1 MAMLNNQR
9 VLIMVIF
16 HSCVELPEGNGD
28 VMGISWN
35 LKFLITIIHEIRH
48 HNHTITIIIYYHPL
62 NSLINYLT

>member
-1 MAMLNNQR
+1 
-9 VLIMVIF
+9 MVIF

-62 NSLINYLT
+62 NSLII